1 MKQRAKRPVTKRWWA
16 LLCALTLTVMAHGQ
30 TALSGTVI
38 DQQGTTWQNAAW
50 TLSFTPTAAC
60 PGIPNGSSGVFSG
73 QLSSE
78 GVYNVVVPQLCGT
91 PASFTMIITPFTTT
105 ATNGGL
111 ARTFGNYV
119 SPLFTVSGSAETQN
133 FTPPPPM
140 FPYQLNTYG
149 YTTTELTANPTLAG
163 SQFYI
168 PFPAPGYFLTW
179 TGSEWIN
186 LNVGAGGGLS
196 GMTAGQIPVAA
207 TASTVTSSI
216 AYATANT
223 ASTIV
228 ERDSSGNINGGTVS
242 ATELTAS
249 DHVTAVRG
257 VFSADVSAQYLRVES
272 SSSHTDYEDV
282 GSQISFPLVE
292 NQVYDLFAAADGT
305 SLNSQIAMSG
315 NSQWSVTGAD
325 ASHVKIIGQEIQN
338 TATSG
343 NVYYAALPNTT
354 SLVGGTY
361 QPIYNMGL
369 TFVPCDP
376 SNPLPA
382 MIAWNHLTG
391 IGNAIHLG
399 GSLLGQYTSSGY
411 YALYVAGAASPYET
425 PLVTNIDPL
434 TVNCAARYDESF
446 AISYPTEYTTTAT
459 WTLGATSITVASA
472 TGIAAGMPVL
482 DGVVGLPWPTESG
495 NGKATFVA
503 SSYTPG
509 STTVPITQ
517 ATTTANAGGSQV
529 VFGGALV
536 SLYAQGQAPVTVV
549 DPFVGSFASW
559 QMIPDTAV
567 VESNSTANGVGN
579 VHIANLWIGDLPVS
593 GKYVAQGDGASAAD
607 IVTLRG
613 IAGQPW
619 YQETFTSSTPFAS
632 NGWLQL
638 AGGTGNYFTTGKLTI
653 EGSFGAA
660 GNMYFD
666 VFIDGEYNQTASQ
679 MTLNVSNV
687 GGTYQAITG
696 LRLTNDNVSGVQ
708 LEMDCPTC
716 ASYPGTFT
724 VRSYGKIQT
733 GSLAASSALT
743 HAELDA
749 GTAGQVFAGA
759 AAVVAP
765 SLTVNSEGT
774 PVFTIPTTGIPVIPG
789 IKSTTGDRYV
799 CVDTSGN
806 LVSSATACSGT

>member
-1 MKQRAKRPVTKRWWA
+1 MMSMKQ
-16 LLCALTLTVMAHGQ
+16 LLTAAVLAIGTLCHGQ
-30 TALSGTVI
+30 TAVLPVYYCTQGGTKA
-38 DQQGTTWQNAAW
+38 Q
-50 TLSFTPTAAC
+50 
-60 PGIPNGSSGVFSG
+60 
-73 QLSSE
+73 
-78 GVYNVVVPQLCGT
+78 
-91 PASFTMIITPFTTT
+91 
-105 ATNGGL
+105 
-111 ARTFGNYV
+111 
-119 SPLFTVSGSAETQN
+119 
-133 FTPPPPM
+133 
-140 FPYQLNTYG
+140 
-149 YTTTELTANPTLAG
+149 
-163 SQFYI
+163 
-168 PFPAPGYFLTW
+168 
-179 TGSEWIN
+179 
-186 LNVGAGGGLS
+186 LS
-196 GMTAGQIPVAA
+196 GMSSTNWQQGIVPSCLVTVYNTGTSVIA
-207 TASTVTSSI
+207 TTTPQSPF
-216 AYATANT
+216 TANT
-223 ASTIV
+223 DGSIPPIFAAINQGYDVVLSGGIAPNTYPVPVALTDVYPQANITIPTAGCIGQNAISNGCTGASTAAGALANLGGLPLTGG
-228 ERDSSGNINGGTVS
+228 DLTGNLSLTGLGGTVS

-305 SLNSQIAMSG
+305 SLNGQIAMSG

-425 PLVTNIDPL
+425 PPVTNIDPL

-619 YQETFTSSTPFAS
+619 YQKTFTSSTPFAS

-666 VFIDGEYNQTASQ
+666 VFIDGEYYQTASQ

-759 AAVVAP
+759 AAVSVPA
-765 SLTVNSEGT
+765 LTVNSGT
-774 PVFTIPTTGIPVIPG
+774 HVMDRCSGGTNDGMYVAAG
-789 IKSTTGDRYV
+789 STQ
-799 CVDTSGN
+799 
-806 LVSSATACSGT
+806 ATACTTGRGSLVNTGITTL